1 MRLPTSGNR
10 RGIAAARIA
19 LATAAAVLSA
29 GVGVAAAGSDP
40 TVTTPPTEQAGGPQL
55 STGETT
61 TDTRSLTTDSTS
73 TQTQTSATSSDSG
86 GTGSATTSGLRVAL
100 ADATPSRSFFYSG
113 TASKFRYRIRG
124 TQSRNLMIL
133 VVRRGSGKVIRAYS
147 RDHVEPG
154 VNHRVLWNGR
164 GRNGNVA
171 AKGSYRYRIETQSGT
186 AGDTDGANG
195 DDTFRFYVYKFPV
208 RGPHSYGDGVG
219 APRSGHVHQGQD
231 IAAACG
237 TRLVAARGGRVQY
250 RAYQAG
256 DAGNY
261 LVVDGRGTGKDFVY
275 MHLMHPALVG
285 DGDRVHTGQRIGYVG
300 ETGDATGCHLH
311 FEMWS
316 SPGWYEGGHY
326 MDPLPYLKDWD
337 QYS

>member
-1 MRLPTSGNR
+1 MRWVKNGSW
-10 RGIAAARIA
+10 RGAAVARISLA
-19 LATAAAVLSA
+19 ATAAVLTA
-29 GVGVAAAGSDP
+29 GVGAAAGSDP
-40 TVTTPPTEQAGGPQL
+40 TVTTPPPEQPAMSPLPAGD
-55 STGETT
+55 TT
-61 TDTRSLTTDSTS
+61 TGTGPVTTDSTS
-73 TQTQTSATSSDSG
+73 TQTQTPTTASDSG
-86 GTGSATTSGLRVAL
+86 GSGAATTSSGVRVQL
-100 ADATPSRSFFYSG
+100 AQAIPQRSFFFSG
-113 TASKFRYRIRG
+113 TPSKFRYRIG
-124 TQSRNLMIL
+124 GSQSRNLRIL
-133 VVRRGSGKVIRAYS
+133 VVRRGSGKVIRVYS
-147 RDHVEPG
+147 RDNVEPG

-164 GRNGNVA
+164 GRHGNVA
-171 AKGSYRYRIETQSGT
+171 AKGSYRFRIETQSGT
-186 AGDTDGANG
+186 TADASSANG

-208 RGPHSYGDGVG
+208 RGRHTYGDGVG

-231 IAAACG
+231 IPAACG

-256 DAGNY
+256 GAGNY
-261 LVVDGRGTGKDFVY
+261 LVIDGRGTGKDFVY

-316 SPGWYEGGHY
+316 APGWYEGGHF

-337 QYS
+337 RYS